1 MQDGSEVVM
10 TVTRTTGRPAVAL
23 AALAAAASLAVA
35 ATWAAVTDRLRLG
48 VDLGISAIAVAAV
61 ALLVAQMSR
70 PPNIR
75 IRIEEGQ
82 FVVRF
87 RGWDALWTLRR
98 ELRLPLR
105 QIEGVT
111 VRHIDTVHARWWRRR
126 RGTAVPGL
134 IQAGSFTARGV
145 RELWDVRDGADVV
158 DIQLRAS
165 APFRRLVLEVPS
177 PSETVEMLRTSAGT
191 KAS

>member
-10 TVTRTTGRPAVAL
+10 TVRKTTGGPAVAV
-23 AALAAAASLAVA
+23 AAVVAASLAVA
-35 ATWAAVTDRLRLG
+35 ATWAAMTDRLRLG
-48 VDLGISAIAVAAV
+48 VDLGISAIAVGAV

-70 PPNIR
+70 PPHIR
-75 IRIEEGQ
+75 INVDDGQ
-82 FVVRF
+82 LVVSF
-87 RGWDALWTLRR
+87 GGWDALWMLRR
-98 ELRLPLR
+98 EVRIPLR

-134 IQAGSFTARGV
+134 IQAESFTARGV

-158 DIQLRAS
+158 DVQLTAS

-177 PSETVEMLRTSAGT
+177 PSATADMLRISAGA
-191 KAS
+191 KSS